1 MFGLGWGEMVVVGV
15 VALIVVG
22 PKDLPVM
29 FRTMGRF
36 LGKAKG
42 MAREFTSAMNDAA
55 DGAGVRDIARDLSDA
70 TDTRKM
76 GLDKI
81 QEAATKFESWEPK
94 IKADEGSET
103 AKLSAERAEK
113 AKKIHDYSA
122 KKAAERKADEARKAL
137 ADAEAELARS
147 QKIVETPTAKAPAK
161 KKPAAKKP
169 AAKKTAAKKT
179 ATNKTTAKKASPKA
193 AKAKDAKA

>member
-55 DGAGVRDIARDLSDA
+55 DGAGVRDIARDLRDA

-81 QEAATKFESWEPK
+81 QEAATKFENWEPNISAK
-94 IKADEGSET
+94 EGSET

-137 ADAEAELARS
+137 ADAEAELART
-147 QKIVETPTAKAPAK
+147 QKTADAPA

-169 AAKKTAAKKT
+169 AAKKPVAKKAPAKATAAKAAPKKSAKT
-179 ATNKTTAKKASPKA
+179 
-193 AKAKDAKA
+193 KDAKA